1 MRPSLTLASTMLI
14 LAGCTTT
21 DGSEREPAGI
31 AKYADDP
38 RLGEEV
44 KRICFASNIDSFG
57 NNTRDTFTVREGRDH
72 YLIEVFGTC
81 APLERAVTMKIGA
94 STSCLTNGDRIV
106 VSDSLMPQRDQPF
119 STARCVVKSMHKWDP
134 KAEEAL
140 DEPDTD
146 STASDVTPEES

>member
-1 MRPSLTLASTMLI
+1 MRLNRQVRNENLQ
-14 LAGCTTT
+14 
-21 DGSEREPAGI
+21 GI

-44 KRICFASNIDSFG
+44 ERICFASNIDSFG

-81 APLERAVTMKIGA
+81 APLERAVTMRIGA
-94 STSCLTNGDRIV
+94 STSCLTNGDKII
-106 VSDSLMPQRDQPF
+106 VSDSLTIGRDQPF

-134 KAEEAL
+134 KAERKEDDPEA
-140 DEPDTD
+140 DAAE
-146 STASDVTPEES
+146 SEGAPEES